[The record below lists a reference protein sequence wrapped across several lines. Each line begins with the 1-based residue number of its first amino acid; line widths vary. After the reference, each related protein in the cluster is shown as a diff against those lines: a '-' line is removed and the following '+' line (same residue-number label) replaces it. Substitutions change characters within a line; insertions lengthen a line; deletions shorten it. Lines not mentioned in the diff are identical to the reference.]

1 MEQSR
6 LEQKNKKPNRLN
18 IQVSPDMHTKL
29 RVLAAKRWIT
39 IRELVTRA
47 IIKYVE
53 NEEKYD

>member
-1 MEQSR
+1 ME
-6 LEQKNKKPNRLN
+6 NTKKRPNRLN
-18 IQVSPDMHTKL
+18 IQVSPEMHTKL

-47 IIKYVE
+47 IVKYIE